1 MVSGIKSTIMNSPWT
16 TSGSKPEENYTS
28 DSFLRKRVAL
38 RTEITLSVL
47 HSEVE
52 SFDCKFFRVRSCEE
66 SLEREKNNEK

>member
-28 DSFLRKRVAL
+28 DSFLRKRVSL
-38 RTEITLSVL
+38 RNEITLPVL

-52 SFDCKFFRVRSCEE
+52 SLDCKFFRVRSCEE